1 MLLRNA
7 LVILALLLL
16 TACSPVTLP
25 PKHYYNL
32 MTDVGQAKQKASSQ
46 FVLLVTPTGAEAPY
60 RSNKMAYSESDS
72 PYQISY
78 FAENFWASPP
88 ARLISPNITRTMQAS
103 GYFKAVANPPYGG
116 MATYRLDTDLL
127 TLIQQFDGNRSSVTL
142 SLQAV
147 LVNAQSNQVL
157 RSHQFTV
164 TQAALANNPQ
174 AGAVAANQA
183 LNQIM
188 RELQHWVI
196 GK

>member
-7 LVILALLLL
+7 LVILALFLL

-32 MTDVGQAKQKASSQ
+32 QADVGQAKQNPTSQ
-46 FVLLVTPTGAEAPY
+46 LVLLVTPTGAEAPY
-60 RSNKMAYSESDS
+60 RSNKMAYSQSES

-78 FAENFWASPP
+78 FTENFWASPP
-88 ARLISPNITRTMQAS
+88 ARLISPNVTRTMQAS

-127 TLIQQFDGNRSSVTL
+127 TLLQQFNGNTSSVTL

-157 RSHQFTV
+157 RSRQFTV
-164 TQAALANNPQ
+164 TQAAVANNPQ
-174 AGAVAANQA
+174 AGAIAANQA
-183 LNQIM
+183 LSNIM
-188 RELQHWVI
+188 QQLRSWVI